1 MIVLEFEG
9 DSNVQELTNYS
20 WQTDISFV
28 LTAGLSLL
36 TCGLVQ
42 LFCDRLRHHTWR
54 KLLEPLV
61 VSFSDQQIIR
71 GLSLSIATLYSS
83 SACTLDAYRY
93 NILCYLLLMTIVSHL
108 SSILVLRSYV
118 KGQVFLS
125 CIRFGLV
132 FAQIFFVGILFSS
145 RVTDD
150 FPTGIPNA
158 KEVNTTALVLPAVCF
173 EQPSSKPY
181 TGLED
186 IPKSHAKD
194 SASFTPYII
203 LAIFYTINI
212 IITSA
217 HAFTYLFNKER
228 AWQLRREDEIARRWT
243 WFWWLGIL
251 RGLIL
256 LGAWVIWIWA
266 VIKMYQLKGWMTNSG
281 WMSNQN
287 LQDDNQWTFGQLIS
301 IILLGAAPLT
311 VLNAWSGMSFAL
323 TIHRTWSINVYYIG
337 FELEREKKRG
347 REDGEMN
354 ERILGSVGSPRTP
367 RSKAAFGSQTI
378 FGSRS
383 TFEPSRTSNYSN
395 PPEYYQ
401 IEAQP
406 FMEGR
411 EQRRNDSTSWGR
423 VE

>member
-1 MIVLEFEG
+1 MAPSARIHQLPVLGYDCLKTEFRRG
-9 DSNVQELTNYS
+9 ANLQELTNFS
-20 WQTDISFV
+20 SQTDISFV

-42 LFCDRLRHHTWR
+42 LFCDLLRHHTWR
-54 KLLEPLV
+54 RLLEPLV

-71 GLSLSIATLYSS
+71 GLSMSIAILYSS
-83 SACTLDAYRY
+83 SACTVDAYRY

-118 KGQVFLS
+118 KGQIFLS

-145 RVTDD
+145 RVTDG
-150 FPTGIPNA
+150 FPTGIPDVRGANI
-158 KEVNTTALVLPAVCF
+158 TALVLPAVCF
-173 EQPSSKPY
+173 EQPNSRPY

-212 IITSA
+212 IINSA
-217 HAFTYLFNKER
+217 HFFTYLFNKER
-228 AWQLRREDEIARRWT
+228 TWELRHEDEIARRWT

-256 LGAWVIWIWA
+256 LGAWLIWIWA
-266 VIKMYQLKGWMTNSG
+266 VIKMYQLKRWMTTSG
-281 WMSNQN
+281 WMSNEN
-287 LQDDNQWTFGQLIS
+287 LQGDNQWTFGQLIS

-311 VLNAWSGMSFAL
+311 LLNAWSGMFL
-323 TIHRTWSINVYYIG
+323 LLQLIRY
-337 FELEREKKRG
+337 
-347 REDGEMN
+347 
-354 ERILGSVGSPRTP
+354 
-367 RSKAAFGSQTI
+367 
-378 FGSRS
+378 
-383 TFEPSRTSNYSN
+383 
-395 PPEYYQ
+395 
-401 IEAQP
+401 
-406 FMEGR
+406 
-411 EQRRNDSTSWGR
+411 
-423 VE
+423 